1 MARDPSSWMP
11 GHLGITTVKADGVT
25 VRPRLSLNFV
35 GAKVSSNAETESI
48 DVDALGDGERPVSA
62 TSFRSSS
69 TVDPKGTVDTRQPSS
84 IGTTD
89 DTETT
94 LDSFTLATDTAVLWT
109 VIVSAVRDDETEAAF
124 YVRSAGFRNSAG
136 TVSQVG
142 TTQDGLTLEDDAA
155 WDCTIDNLGT
165 EIRCRGKGVTAKN
178 IRWTIVSERLEVIY

>member
-11 GHLGITTVKADGVT
+11 GHLGITTIKADGTSVK
-25 VRPRLSLNFV
+25 PRLALNFV
-35 GAKVSSNAETESI
+35 GAKVSSNSDTDSI

-69 TVDPKGTVDTRQPSS
+69 TVDPKGTVDTQQPTS

-89 DTETT
+89 ATETT
-94 LDSFTLATDTAVLWT
+94 LDSFTLAADTAVLWT
-109 VIVSAVRDDETEAAF
+109 VIVSALRDDESEAAF
-124 YVRSAGFRNSAG
+124 YVRSAGFRNAAG

-155 WDCTIDNLGT
+155 WDCTIDNDST
-165 EIRCRGKGVTAKN
+165 EIRCRVTGKAATN
-178 IRWTIVSERLEVIY
+178 IRWAVVSERLEVIY